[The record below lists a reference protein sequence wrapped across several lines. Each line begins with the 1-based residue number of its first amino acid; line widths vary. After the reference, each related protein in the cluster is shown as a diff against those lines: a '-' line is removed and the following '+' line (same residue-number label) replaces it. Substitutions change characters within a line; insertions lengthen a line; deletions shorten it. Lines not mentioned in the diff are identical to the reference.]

1 MKKKRLDKLLEST
14 LFEQPE
20 DNTEDSEEDSEED
33 DEEKTKSEKDTERK
47 TKEIKDIDKEDVED
61 EEDDEAT
68 GDEEIAVS
76 VKLNDN
82 DRTGGDIKLINFKR
96 LNTFNTIESLLEIF
110 DINPD
115 EVAGDFKNKIEIS
128 IKSPVAD
135 FKDEEYKVILR
146 DRSGEIVI
154 NRPDLKTSIE
164 KQSKTPMGQAVQQA
178 TAEPGVE
185 AETQP
190 IESEAQADLSYLA
203 ELNPVFTKTIKSE
216 FFDRLL
222 SAKS

>member
-1 MKKKRLDKLLEST
+1 MNKKRLDKLLEST

-20 DNTEDSEEDSEED
+20 DDIEDSEEDK
-33 DEEKTKSEKDTERK
+33 EEKTKSEKDTERK

-61 EEDDEAT
+61 DNDDDEAT
-68 GDEEIAVS
+68 EDEEIAVS

-82 DRTGGDIKLINFKR
+82 DRAGGDIKLINFKR

-110 DINPD
+110 DIDPD
-115 EVAGDFKNKIEIS
+115 EIAGDFKNKIEIS
-128 IKSPVAD
+128 IKSPVDD
-135 FKDEEYKVILR
+135 FKDEEYKIILR
-146 DRSGEIVI
+146 DRSGEIAI
-154 NRPDLKTSIE
+154 DRPNLKTSIE

-185 AETQP
+185 TEIQP
-190 IESEAQADLSYLA
+190 AESEAQADLSYLA

-216 FFDRLL
+216 FFDRILR
-222 SAKS
+222 KE